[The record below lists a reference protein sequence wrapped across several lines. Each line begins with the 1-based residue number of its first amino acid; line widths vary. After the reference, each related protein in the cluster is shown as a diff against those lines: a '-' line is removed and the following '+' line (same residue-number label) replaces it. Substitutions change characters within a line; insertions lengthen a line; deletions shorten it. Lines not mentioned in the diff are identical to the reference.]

1 MQEQLPGVPTIA
13 ATVAGFQASGWQGVS
28 APAKTPHDIV
38 ERLNREINA
47 VLADANAKAR
57 LGELGGQP
65 FPGTPADF
73 GKFVAAETE
82 KWGKVVRKAELK
94 PG

>member
-1 MQEQLPGVPTIA
+1 
-13 ATVAGFQASGWQGVS
+13 
-28 APAKTPHDIV
+28 
-38 ERLNREINA
+38 LNREINA